1 MVQKAVNRFHV
12 YQQHGAGL
20 LGPVAK
26 LVERIAG
33 KSSPCL
39 AGMCWQG
46 AIGYRRREGRV
57 LGQVAAAPSDL
68 PPAHCPSSQL
78 LFFYSSFVL
87 HVFRFSHPALPQ
99 PSLDSLKPEA
109 ATLLFLLPLC
119 SLPSFPFPQEVP
131 AMPSD
136 AQRCPLQPTMPLASY
151 FSPALCHH
159 SVFIPTM
166 VGCVS
171 PFISSHFWISPPPT
185 LLPPSL
191 CVSVGKFY

>member
-57 LGQVAAAPSDL
+57 LGQLAAAPSDP

-87 HVFRFSHPALPQ
+87 HVFMFSHPALPQ
-99 PSLDSLKPEA
+99 PSLDRLKPEA
-109 ATLLFLLPLC
+109 AILLFLLPLC
-119 SLPSFPFPQEVP
+119 NLLPSR
-131 AMPSD
+131 SHRKS
-136 AQRCPLQPTMPLASY
+136 QRCPLQPTTPLTSY

>member
-57 LGQVAAAPSDL
+57 LGQVAAAPSDP

-87 HVFRFSHPALPQ
+87 HVFMFSHPALPQ

-109 ATLLFLLPLC
+109 AILLFLLPLC
-119 SLPSFPFPQEVP
+119 NLLPSRSHRKSQRCP

-136 AQRCPLQPTMPLASY
+136 AHSSPPCPL
-151 FSPALCHH
+151 
-159 SVFIPTM
+159 
-166 VGCVS
+166 
-171 PFISSHFWISPPPT
+171 PPT
-185 LLPPSL
+185 SPRHCAITPYSFLPW
-191 CVSVGKFY
+191 